1 MNQLVSE
8 TGISYDYDLNGNL
21 VKKTEAA
28 QTTTYTYNAQNK
40 LIRVTVQS
48 GQSVNVEEYCYD
60 YAGNRIAKIGEF
72 STIYYLV
79 DTNGAL
85 SQVLAEY
92 DSSEVTDIYIFDA
105 FGIPIYFM
113 EKTEN

>member
-60 YAGNRIAKIGEF
+60 YAGNRIAKIGELGA
-72 STIYYLV
+72 IYYLV

-92 DSSEVTDIYIFDA
+92 DSSEVTDIYIFD
-105 FGIPIYFM
+105 I
-113 EKTEN
+113 